1 MCYCMAGV
9 KHTGN
14 RGAVCDGIALF
25 LSGLMITAMTT
36 NGVLFFDFK
45 SNTNTNN
52 LANAQIDN
60 SGNLIKQAENIS
72 SLSKNNNTLA
82 VSEQTQE
89 ASVPNRQITLEAE
102 DADVEIA
109 PGKRVKVWTFNG
121 TGTCTHNKTVR
132 RRKCNYKIHQ

>member
-1 MCYCMAGV
+1 MAGV

-25 LSGLMITAMTT
+25 FSGLMITAMTT
-36 NGVLFFDFK
+36 NGVLFFEFNG
-45 SNTNTNN
+45 NTNTNN

-60 SGNLIKQAENIS
+60 SDNLIKQAENFS

-121 TGTCTHNKTVR
+121 TYLHP
-132 RRKCNYKIHQ
+132 Q

>member
-1 MCYCMAGV
+1 MWDCMTGV

-14 RGAVCDGIALF
+14 RKAVGDGIALF

-60 SGNLIKQAENIS
+60 SDNLIKQAENIS

-82 VSEQTQE
+82 VSEQIQE

-121 TGTCTHNKTVR
+121 TRTCTHNKTVR